1 MLAELLA
8 NVGQRAVTG
17 IPPDGRDYWA
27 ARFWD
32 RDSAE
37 RHDLLAEDFRKQ
49 KDTIGDYLC
58 DYGNDARRVL
68 EFACGTGEFTRLT
81 AELTRAEE
89 ITALDISEQGLERTR
104 AKVHHEGLRLIRG
117 DFWADHDLTPAGLVV
132 CVDAIHHLGD
142 VRQVLAR
149 LRGFVAPGG
158 VFIGNA
164 VIADH
169 FHEFG
174 RKRYGTAGHLWGTA
188 RFCATAL
195 ARRMSGGRI
204 NAGAYRTQLRPSGE
218 IRRLLGETFD
228 EVLAVQVDPYFMAF
242 ACRVAPGPVERG

>member
-8 NVGQRAVTG
+8 NVGQRAVAD

-32 RDSAE
+32 RDAAE
-37 RHDLLAEDFRKQ
+37 RHDLLAPDFRKQ
-49 KDTIGDYLC
+49 KDVISDYLC
-58 DYGNDARRVL
+58 AYGTEARRVL

-81 AELTRAEE
+81 AELTNTEE
-89 ITALDISEQGLERTR
+89 IVALDISEQGLAKTR
-104 AKVHHEGLRLIRG
+104 AKVGHSGLRLVQG
-117 DFWADHDLTPAGLVV
+117 DFWGDHDLEPADLVV

-142 VRQVLAR
+142 VRDVLER

-174 RKRYGTAGHLWGTA
+174 RKRYGTVRHLFRTA
-188 RFCATAL
+188 WFCTTAVL
-195 ARRMSGGRI
+195 RRASGGRL
-204 NAGAYRTQLRPSGE
+204 NTGAYRTQLRHSAQ
-218 IRRLLGETFD
+218 IQRMLGETFTD
-228 EVLAVQVDPYFMAF
+228 VLAVQVDPYFMAF
-242 ACRVAPGPVERG
+242 ACRA